1 MYVPQC
7 RKRGDAVHLFLPYYL
22 QDISQRE
29 GDGGEGGSCV
39 QKVRHLK
46 RKEEWGGGVER
57 ERRRRKK
64 APVTKALGESTTN
77 FAACLCHQHPVGTTD
92 VQMMS
97 CRKGIG
103 REGGVIFSAGGQW
116 TGGASV

>member
-46 RKEEWGGGVER
+46 RKEEWGGG
-57 ERRRRKK
+57 
-64 APVTKALGESTTN
+64 G
-77 FAACLCHQHPVGTTD
+77 G
-92 VQMMS
+92 
-97 CRKGIG
+97 G
-103 REGGVIFSAGGQW
+103 RESEEKEEESAGDK
-116 TGGASV
+116 GAGRKHY

>member
-1 MYVPQC
+1 M
-7 RKRGDAVHLFLPYYL
+7 
-22 QDISQRE
+22 
-29 GDGGEGGSCV
+29 GGAE
-39 QKVRHLK
+39 
-46 RKEEWGGGVER
+46 GVER